1 MPQQFYRSWF
11 LVRVAMR
18 GQEGQPFIVLAE
30 GTERSQ
36 GKNAQSNNIQ
46 AARAVGDAVRSTLGP
61 RGMDKMLVDSMG
73 DVVITND
80 GVTILDE
87 IDIQHPAAK
96 MMVEVS
102 KSLDQ
107 ECGDGT
113 TSSVVLASELLHKS
127 EDLLNDV
134 HATLITRG
142 YNLAAEKAIEVLEDL
157 ATGVDVK
164 DDELL
169 NKVART
175 SMASKLSG
183 QHVDTLAPVAV
194 QAIRSVAESTKEGY
208 VVDTENIA
216 FTTKTGGSVDDTET
230 IDGLVLDKDRVHSGM
245 PERVD
250 DAKILLLNKAIE
262 FEQTEVDSEIQ
273 IQDPDQLQAFLD
285 QEQEVLEEMV
295 DEIEA
300 SGANVVFCQKGIDDV
315 AQHLLARRGILA
327 VRRAKKSDMQR
338 LEKAT
343 GASILN
349 SLDDISEG
357 DLGTAGRVEER
368 SVGDD
373 TSTFITGCP
382 EAEAVSIL
390 IRGGTD
396 HVVDEVERTLEDATG
411 SVAAAL
417 ESGRVVPGAGATET
431 EVALRVREYANS
443 VGGREQLA
451 IEAFADAIEVIPRTL
466 AENAGMDAIQ
476 TLVDLRSEHEA
487 GNKSTGVLVDT
498 GEITDA
504 TEAGSV
510 EPLLVKTQSIKSAAE
525 AATMVLRID
534 DVIASKG
541 AFDEDA
547 GGPPA
552 GGPGGGPP
560 GGGMPGGG
568 MGGMPGGMG
577 GLPGM

>member
-1 MPQQFYRSWF
+1 
-11 LVRVAMR
+11 
-18 GQEGQPFIVLAE
+18 
-30 GTERSQ
+30 
-36 GKNAQSNNIQ
+36 
-46 AARAVGDAVRSTLGP
+46 
-61 RGMDKMLVDSMG
+61 MDKMLVDSMG

-80 GVTILDE
+80 GVTILNE

-96 MMVEVS
+96 MMVEVA
-102 KSLDQ
+102 KSLEQ
-107 ECGDGT
+107 EVGDGT
-113 TSSVVLASELLHKS
+113 TSSVVLAGELLNKS

-142 YNLAAEKAIEVLEDL
+142 FNLAAERAQEILDNL
-157 ATGVDVK
+157 TTDVDVD

-169 NKVART
+169 AKVART

-183 QHVDTLAPVAV
+183 GHLDTLAPVTV
-194 QAIRSVAESTKEGY
+194 EAIRAVSRQRDGN
-208 VVDTENIA
+208 VVVEKDDIG
-216 FTTKTGGSVDDTET
+216 FSKKTGGSVEDTEV
-230 IDGLVLDKDRVHSGM
+230 IDGLLLDKDRVHSGM
-245 PERVD
+245 PETVE
-250 DAKILLLNKAIE
+250 DANILLLNKAIE

-273 IQDPDQLQAFLD
+273 ISDPDQLQAFLD
-285 QEQEVLEEMV
+285 QEQDVLEEMV
-295 DEIEA
+295 DQIEA

-315 AQHLLARRGILA
+315 AQHLLARRGIFA

-343 GASILN
+343 GARIVN
-349 SLDDISEG
+349 SLDDLSED

-368 SVGDD
+368 TIGDD
-373 TSTFITGCP
+373 TSTFVTGAP
-382 EAEAVSIL
+382 DAEAVSVL
-390 IRGGTD
+390 IRGGTE
-396 HVVDEVERTLEDATG
+396 HVVDEVERTLEDSIG

-417 ESGRVVPGAGATET
+417 EEGYVVPGAGATET
-431 EVALRVREYANS
+431 EVALRLREYANT

-451 IEAFADAIEVIPRTL
+451 IETFADAIEIVPRTL

-476 TLVDLRSEHEA
+476 VLVDLRSEHEN
-487 GNKSTGVLVDT
+487 GNKSTGVLVDE
-498 GEITDA
+498 GEIRDA
-504 TEAGSV
+504 SAEGAV
-510 EPLLVKTQSIKSAAE
+510 EPLRVKTQTIKSAAE

-552 GGPGGGPP
+552 GGPGGP
-560 GGGMPGGG
+560 GGGPPGG

>member
-1 MPQQFYRSWF
+1 
-11 LVRVAMR
+11 MR
-18 GQEGQPFIVLAE
+18 GKEGQPFIVLAE
-30 GTERSQ
+30 GTDRSQ
-36 GKNAQSNNIQ
+36 GQNAQSNNIQ
-46 AARAVGDAVRSTLGP
+46 AARAISDAVRSTLGP

-80 GVTILDE
+80 GVTILNE

-96 MMVEVS
+96 MMVEVA
-102 KSLDQ
+102 KSLEQ
-107 ECGDGT
+107 EVGDGT
-113 TSSVVLASELLHKS
+113 TSSVVLAGELLNKS

-142 YNLAAEKAIEVLEDL
+142 FNLAAERAQEILDNL
-157 ATGVDVK
+157 TTDVDVD

-169 NKVART
+169 AKVART

-183 QHVDTLAPVAV
+183 GHLDTLAPVTV
-194 QAIRSVAESTKEGY
+194 EAIRAVSRQRDGN
-208 VVDTENIA
+208 VVVEKDDIG
-216 FTTKTGGSVDDTET
+216 FSKKTGGSVEDTEV
-230 IDGLVLDKDRVHSGM
+230 IDGLLLDKDRVHSGM
-245 PERVD
+245 PETVE
-250 DAKILLLNKAIE
+250 DANILLLNKAIE
-262 FEQTEVDSEIQ
+262 FEKTEVDSEIQ
-273 IQDPDQLQAFLD
+273 ISDPDQLQAFLD
-285 QEQEVLEEMV
+285 QEQDVLEEMV
-295 DEIEA
+295 DQIEA

-315 AQHLLARRGILA
+315 AQHLLARRGIFA

-343 GASILN
+343 GARIVN
-349 SLDDISEG
+349 SLDDLTED

-368 SVGDD
+368 TIGDD
-373 TSTFITGCP
+373 TSTFVTGAP
-382 EAEAVSIL
+382 DAEAVSVL
-390 IRGGTD
+390 IRGGTE
-396 HVVDEVERTLEDATG
+396 HVVDEVERTLEDSIG

-417 ESGRVVPGAGATET
+417 EEGKVVPGAGATET
-431 EVALRVREYANS
+431 EVALRLREYANT

-451 IEAFADAIEVIPRTL
+451 IETFADAIEIVPRTL

-476 TLVDLRSEHEA
+476 VLVDLRSEHEN
-487 GNKSTGVLVDT
+487 GNKSTGVLVDE
-498 GEITDA
+498 GEIRDA
-504 TEAGSV
+504 TAEGAV
-510 EPLLVKTQSIKSAAE
+510 EPLRVKTQTIKSAAE

-552 GGPGGGPP
+552 GGPGGPGGGPP
-560 GGGMPGGG
+560 GGGMP
-568 MGGMPGGMG
+568 GGMPGGMG